1 MIHWNVHVK
10 YESELQ
16 SATYSA
22 DCSADC
28 RSDMFIPVYQTNG
41 RSINNTI
48 GVVMNLLVGM
58 GLNPFNPIRPYM
70 ASIQPMPNMIL
81 IFQETFDNYITNI

>member
-58 GLNPFNPIRPYM
+58 GLKTHILAFNM
-70 ASIQPMPNMIL
+70 CVASTGDVCSICTLQN
-81 IFQETFDNYITNI
+81 